1 MKFINMIFKI
11 VSIISTIILTSMIMI
26 CIIDD
31 ILIEIYK
38 FNTKRRKYNDENYL
52 FKKRRYTTVKRREE
66 DIDYNI

>member
-1 MKFINMIFKI
+1 MKFINIIFKI
-11 VSIISTIILTSMIMI
+11 VSIVSTIILTSMIMI

-52 FKKRRYTTVKRREE
+52 FKKRRYTTIKGRE

>member
-1 MKFINMIFKI
+1 MKFINIIFKI
-11 VSIISTIILTSMIMI
+11 VSIVSTIILTSMIMI

-31 ILIEIYK
+31 ILIELYK